1 MRKNDSSKSK
11 TDIGTYQIALQRA
24 AGLCSRQEQCTSH
37 IREKLRLWNVDR
49 EDEEKIILK
58 LTEEKFLDDE
68 RFAGFYV
75 KDKFK
80 FNGWGRIRISHMLR
94 QKGVDGVFIENA
106 LLQIDEEEWFQTCL
120 GLVQR
125 KFSKLKEEDPFKR
138 KGKLLRF
145 AVGRGFEPALIYR
158 ALEELERK

>member
-1 MRKNDSSKSK
+1 MKKSGSSKSK
-11 TDIGTYQIALQRA
+11 ADIGTFEIALQRA

-37 IREKLRLWNVDR
+37 IREKLRSWNVNG

-68 RFAGFYV
+68 RYAGFYV

-80 FNGWGRIRISHMLR
+80 FNGWGRIRITHMLR
-94 QKGVDGVFIENA
+94 QKRVEEEFIENA

-120 GLVQR
+120 GLIR
-125 KFSKLKEEDPFKR
+125 KKFSIIKEEDPFKQ
-138 KGKLLRF
+138 KGKLLRY
-145 AVGRGFEPALIYR
+145 AASRGFEPALIYR
-158 ALEELERK
+158 ALDELERK

>member
-11 TDIGTYQIALQRA
+11 ADIGTYKIAQQRA

-37 IREKLRLWNVDR
+37 IREKLRLWNVNG

-58 LTEEKFLDDE
+58 LTEEKFLDDA
-68 RFAGFYV
+68 RFAGCYV

-94 QKGVDGVFIENA
+94 QKGVDEEFIGNA

-120 GLVQR
+120 GLVQS
-125 KFSKLKEEDPFKR
+125 KFSKLKEEDPFKQ
-138 KGKLLRF
+138 KGKLLRY
-145 AVGRGFEPALIYR
+145 AASRGFESALIYR
-158 ALEELERK
+158 ALDELERK

>member
-11 TDIGTYQIALQRA
+11 ADIGTYEIALQRA

-37 IREKLRLWNVDR
+37 IMEKLRSWNVNE

-58 LTEEKFLDDE
+58 LTEEKFLDDA

-80 FNGWGRIRISHMLR
+80 FNGWGRIRITHMLR
-94 QKGVDGVFIENA
+94 QKRVEEEFIKNA
-106 LLQIDEEEWFQTCL
+106 LLQIDEEEWYQTCL
-120 GLVQR
+120 GLIR
-125 KFSKLKEEDPFKR
+125 SKFSKLKEEDPYKR
-138 KGKLLRF
+138 KGSLLRF
-145 AVGRGFEPALIYR
+145 AAGRGFEPALIYR
-158 ALEELERK
+158 ALEDLERK

>member
-1 MRKNDSSKSK
+1 MKKNASSKSK
-11 TDIGTYQIALQRA
+11 ADNGTFEIALQRA

-37 IREKLRLWNVDR
+37 IRGKLRSWNVNGV
-49 EDEEKIILK
+49 DEEKIILK

-94 QKGVDGVFIENA
+94 QKRVDEVHIENA
-106 LLQIDEEEWFQTCL
+106 LLQIDEEDWFQACL
-120 GLVQR
+120 GLIKN
-125 KFSKLKEEDPFKR
+125 KFSKLTEEDPFKQ
-138 KGKLLRF
+138 KGKLLRY
-145 AVGRGFEPALIYR
+145 AAGRGFEPALIYR
-158 ALEELERK
+158 ALDELKMK

>member
-1 MRKNDSSKSK
+1 MKKNGSSKSK
-11 TDIGTYQIALQRA
+11 ANIGTYEIALQRA

-37 IREKLRLWNVDR
+37 IREKLRSWNVSG
-49 EDEEKIILK
+49 EDEDKIILK
-58 LTEEKFLDDE
+58 LTEEQFLNDE

-94 QKGVDGVFIENA
+94 QKGVDEVFIGNA

-120 GLVQR
+120 RLIQS
-125 KFSKLKEEDPFKR
+125 KFSKLKEEDPFKQ
-138 KGKLLRF
+138 KGKLLRY
-145 AVGRGFEPALIYR
+145 AAGRGFEPSLIYR
-158 ALEELERK
+158 ALDELERN